1 MAALDRFFGFQMVP
15 GFRGALG
22 SATVFA
28 FWSFSMARTL
38 FVFLLYCC
46 LTTAG
51 DWLCL
56 VGLLSLVE
64 LLPWFNHTV
73 DGMGI
78 LSLVRAVLIG

>member
-1 MAALDRFFGFQMVP
+1 MVS

-28 FWSFSMARTL
+28 FRD
-38 FVFLLYCC
+38 C
-46 LTTAG
+46 
-51 DWLCL
+51 LCL
-56 VGLLSLVE
+56 VGSLSLVE

-78 LSLVRAVLIG
+78 LALVRAVLIG